1 MIQQKIFN
9 FDFKEDYSSENFFVS
24 HSNIEA
30 CTKVL
35 DKNAS
40 LNSIILKGPT
50 KSGKTHLGLV
60 WQKKI

>member
-9 FDFKEDYSSENFFVS
+9 FDFKEDYSSENFIVS

-40 LNSIILKGPT
+40 LNS
-50 KSGKTHLGLV
+50 S
-60 WQKKI
+60 